1 MKRNLTSI
9 LIAAALTL
17 NAALAF
23 GADTPAREAEAARAQ
38 AEKARGDAEA
48 QRAQAEKSRAEAE
61 HELDEMRTQ
70 MRELSRKMADVSAKL
85 GDVGPR
91 NYAYR
96 YLGDPNHAMI
106 GVVLGDGDH
115 GVHINAVT
123 PGGPADKAGVRHGD
137 ILVAVDGKRV
147 TDEDRAMESLRD
159 LKIDQ
164 SVKLTVLRDGKD
176 TDIAV
181 KAERREP
188 YNIGYAFDS
197 GEVLPPDFGAHIQQ
211 QVERAMSHAQMSEQQ
226 AERIAER
233 AQRQAERVMER
244 VHVTMP
250 WWGVNLAS
258 LNPDLGGYFGADK
271 GVLVLSADDSMK
283 GLKAG
288 DVLQQIGGE
297 PVQRPEDAFRL
308 LRQQPSGSD
317 VKVQVLRQHKPLT
330 LSMKAPDSHS
340 IFVPRPP
347 LPPPPPAAPAV
358 PAVPAVPAPRAVPV
372 PPAPPEAP
380 TPPQPPLADES
391 A

>member
-1 MKRNLTSI
+1 MKRTITSI
-9 LIAAALTL
+9 LIAAALAL
-17 NAALAF
+17 NAAGAL
-23 GADTPAREAEAARAQ
+23 GADAPVRDADAARAQ
-38 AEKARGDAEA
+38 AEKSRGDAEA
-48 QRAQAEKSRAEAE
+48 QRTQAEKARAEAE
-61 HELDEMRTQ
+61 RELNEMRGQ
-70 MRELSRKMADVSAKL
+70 MRELSRKMADISAKL

-106 GVVLGDGDH
+106 GVVLGGGDR
-115 GVHINAVT
+115 GVRINAVT

-147 TDEDRAMESLRD
+147 VDEEHAMESLRE
-159 LKIDQ
+159 LKVDQ
-164 SVKLTVLRDGKD
+164 NVKLTVLRDGKD

-188 YNIGYAFDS
+188 FNIGYAFEGD
-197 GEVLPPDFGAHIQQ
+197 VLPPDFGAHIQQ
-211 QVERAMSHAQMSEQQ
+211 QVERAMSHAQISEQQ

-233 AQRQAERVMER
+233 AQRQAEHALQR
-244 VHVTMP
+244 VHVSMP
-250 WWGVNLAS
+250 WYGVNLAG
-258 LNPDLGGYFGADK
+258 LNSDLGGYFGTDK
-271 GVLVLSADDSMK
+271 GVLVLSADDSLK

-330 LSMKAPDSHS
+330 LSMKAPDAHS
-340 IFVPRPP
+340 IFVPLPP
-347 LPPPPPAAPAV
+347 LPPAPPAAPVPPTPPTPHALPV
-358 PAVPAVPAPRAVPV
+358 PPNPPTLPAVPA
-372 PPAPPEAP
+372 
-380 TPPQPPLADES
+380 PPQPPLADES